1 VSASDNLL
9 RQATALRS
17 AAAIKAAEVASR
29 SSTTLSRL
37 VFLGLLALPLLQ
49 PKGSDSVQTSAAE
62 LQENIEIVRTRRV
75 PAPPASAPLS
85 SSEAEAVAE
94 APPPAQPPAAAAVET
109 KSPTEAKS
117 ETKSDPKSD
126 QATTAPA
133 ATEPPKAAD
142 GAKPAEPAAPIPPSQ
157 QKTPDWTSAEI
168 AAANKDCDRL
178 LDKVKI
184 VADVVPPTR
193 EGACGA
199 PAARLVKTLGQSK
212 VDFRPAATLNC
223 PMVAALNTWLADK
236 LQPAAKK
243 SFGSPV
249 VRILTAASYDC
260 RNRYGLAKAPISEHA
275 FMNAID
281 VSGFVLE
288 NGKTVKVADAW
299 SAPARD
305 PKASSA
311 DGPEVPP
318 VKRAK
323 VSTASLSK
331 LGAHDVAVTAK
342 ASDKAAKTPS
352 SPADDAATKN
362 AATASAFLHEV
373 HDEACDIFGTV
384 LGPEANAAHHDH
396 FHLDMKARKH
406 RAICE

>member
-1 VSASDNLL
+1 MIDRDQLL
-9 RQATALRS
+9 KRATALRS
-17 AAAIKAAEVASR
+17 AAAIKAAAVASR

-37 VFLGLLALPLLQ
+37 VFLGVLALPLLQ
-49 PKGSDSVQTSAAE
+49 PKGGDVVQVAAVKR
-62 LQENIEIVRTRRV
+62 LENIEIVRTRRV
-75 PAPPASAPLS
+75 RERPVPAPMPSATAPDRQPVAPV
-85 SSEAEAVAE
+85 SEPIAD
-94 APPPAQPPAAAAVET
+94 
-109 KSPTEAKS
+109 AKS
-117 ETKSDPKSD
+117 SPGADAAPKSDPKSD
-126 QATTAPA
+126 LKAEPA
-133 ATEPPKAAD
+133 AASQPPAAD
-142 GAKPAEPAAPIPPSQ
+142 AAKSAAPIPPAE
-157 QKTPDWTSAEI
+157 QKTPDWTSEEI

-178 LDKVKI
+178 LDKVTI
-184 VADVVPPTR
+184 VADIVPPTR

-223 PMVAALNTWLADK
+223 PMVAAVNTWLTDK
-236 LQPAAKK
+236 LQPAAQK

-281 VSGFVLE
+281 VAGFVLE
-288 NGKTVKVADAW
+288 NGKTVRVAEAW
-299 SAPARD
+299 ATPAPQRD

-311 DGPEVPP
+311 DDPVVPP
-318 VKRAK
+318 VKRSK
-323 VSTASLSK
+323 VLTASLSK
-331 LGAHDVAVTAK
+331 LGAHDVAVSANASDK
-342 ASDKAAKTPS
+342 ASDKTGMTPS
-352 SPADDAATKN
+352 PPADDAATKT
-362 AATASAFLHEV
+362 AVTASAFLHQV

-384 LGPEANAAHHDH
+384 LGPAANAAHHDH